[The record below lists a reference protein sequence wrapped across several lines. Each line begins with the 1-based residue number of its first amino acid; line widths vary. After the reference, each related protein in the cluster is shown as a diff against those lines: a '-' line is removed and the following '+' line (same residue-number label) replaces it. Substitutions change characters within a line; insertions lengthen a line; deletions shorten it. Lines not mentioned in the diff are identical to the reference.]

1 MVKKKSPVDVFTSKL
16 IATLEVT
23 LLTAQETTS
32 RLLVEPAKSHAI

>member
-1 MVKKKSPVDVFTSKL
+1 L

-32 RLLVEPAKSHAI
+32 RLLVEPAKSHAIWGQLHCPVR